1 MRMRSFRVIV
11 GLIAVVTL
19 AVGCQSM
26 TGKTAGEVID
36 DASITTA
43 VKSKLVADKAANLTR
58 VDVDTN
64 NGRVSLNGVV
74 ETPAQKAKAEQLA
87 LETKGVKGV
96 VNNLQIQKP

>member
-1 MRMRSFRVIV
+1 MRMRSFRAIV
-11 GLIAVVTL
+11 GLVAIVTL
-19 AVGCQSM
+19 AVGCQTT
-26 TGKTAGEVID
+26 TGKTAGQVVD

-43 VKSKLVADKAANLTR
+43 VKTKLVADKAANLTR

-64 NGRVSLNGVV
+64 NGRVSLNGIV

-87 LETKGVKGV
+87 WDTKGVKGV